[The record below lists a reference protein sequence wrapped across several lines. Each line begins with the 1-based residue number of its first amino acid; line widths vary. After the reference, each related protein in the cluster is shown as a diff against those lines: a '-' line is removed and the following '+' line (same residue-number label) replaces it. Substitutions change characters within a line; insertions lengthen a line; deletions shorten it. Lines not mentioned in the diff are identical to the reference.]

1 MFNELDYAIFF
12 TLIGLTI
19 VVSFLGAKWRKA
31 DFSKISEWSIGGRKF
46 GTIIVWFL
54 MGGDIYTAYALI
66 SVPGGAYGM
75 GGFILYSAV
84 YGSISYPFLYYVAP
98 RLYLIAKRKGMITG
112 GDYVKERF
120 NSPTLA
126 LLIALT
132 GIIAML
138 PYIALQIVGIKYV
151 LVSLNFPVIE
161 SYLIA
166 FLIVAAFTIVAG
178 LRGPALGAIIK
189 DVLLWGVIITIT
201 VVLFINFS
209 GFSAVFAHL
218 DAMNKNYLIPDKLML
233 GYITLAFGNGIAWL
247 LFPNLL
253 TGIFGSKDA
262 KTIKKNSVFLPVY
275 QVWMVILAIIGLIA
289 LSENLIP
296 SKVSSLAF
304 PSVLNAYFPPTFV
317 VIAFAAII
325 IGAMIPAAIQA
336 LSAANLI
343 TRNIYLEYF
352 NKRAN
357 EKRQV
362 LIGRIF
368 VFVMIVASLIF
379 VLTPA
384 ASGLIFYLLTM
395 SYAWLLQTLP
405 AIIISMYWPKLD
417 KYSVAAGWLFGI
429 VFTTYGLFTV
439 NFSSSLLP
447 WLSYMYVG
455 IAGLIINL
463 VVLLIVHAIV
473 RLLRIKYTSGIKPAE
488 FTDFDESVVGLK
500 EWRKNDLRASK
511 E

>member
-46 GTIIVWFL
+46 GTIVVWFL

-98 RLYLIAKRKGMITG
+98 RLYLIAKKRGMITG

-120 NSPTLA
+120 NSSTLA

-151 LVSLNFPVIE
+151 LVAMNFPVNE

-189 DVLLWGVIITIT
+189 DILLWAVIITIT
-201 VVLFINFS
+201 IVLFIQFS
-209 GFSAVFAHL
+209 GFSTVFSHL
-218 DAMNKNYLIPDKLML
+218 DTIGKNYMIPNNLML

-262 KTIKKNSVFLPVY
+262 RTIKKNSVFLPVY
-275 QVWMVILAIIGLIA
+275 QVWMIVLAIIGLIA

-296 SKVSSLAF
+296 SHVSSLAF

-325 IGAMIPAAIQA
+325 IGAMIPAAIQS

-352 NKRAN
+352 NRHAN
-357 EKRQV
+357 EKKQV

-368 VFVMIVASLIF
+368 VFVMIIASLIF

-405 AIIISMYWPKLD
+405 AIILSMYWNKLD
-417 KYSVAAGWLFGI
+417 KYSVGIGWLVGI

-455 IAGLIINL
+455 IAGLILNL
-463 VVLLIVHAIV
+463 LVLLIVHAIV
-473 RLLRIKYTSGIKPAE
+473 RVARIKYTSGIKPVE
-488 FTDFDESVVGLK
+488 FVDFDESIAGVK
-500 EWRKNDLRASK
+500 EWRKNDFRIRK